1 MNTTSAAPTTTG
13 ATKPRTGKQ
22 VGPTMTLWRLEL
34 LRVWR
39 THRWLLVVGVYAFFA
54 VLGPVTAR
62 YMDVLLSQVGG
73 EMTVILPDPRPIDGM
88 IQFISNAGQL
98 GLLAVV
104 VVAAGSL
111 AFDGHPERA
120 AFLRTRM
127 RRPGMLMVPPY
138 VVATV
143 TSIAALVV
151 GTAIAVALTGALLGG
166 LDAGALALGTLL
178 GALYL
183 AFAVAVV
190 AAIAGMVR
198 SQVGTVFASLGALLA
213 LPMLAMI
220 EVVRPWLPSEL
231 LTAVLGLLEGA
242 PPSSYLRATAT
253 GLLATLALVWLATER
268 IGRREL

>member
-1 MNTTSAAPTTTG
+1 MNTTTAAPTPAGT
-13 ATKPRTGKQ
+13 ATRPTAEPM
-22 VGPTMTLWRLEL
+22 GPTMSLWRLEF

-39 THRWLLVVGVYAFFA
+39 TRRWLLVVGVYAFFA
-54 VLGPVTAR
+54 VLGPLSAR
-62 YMDVLLSQVGG
+62 YMDVLLEQVGG

-88 IQFISNAGQL
+88 IQFLSNASQL

-127 RRPGMLMVPPY
+127 QRPGMLVVPPY
-138 VVATV
+138 VVATL
-143 TSIAALVV
+143 TSIVALVV
-151 GTAIAVALTGALLGG
+151 GTAVAVTLTSVLLGS

-190 AAIAGMVR
+190 AAVAGVVR
-198 SQVGTVFASLGALLA
+198 SQVGTVFASLGALLM
-213 LPMLAMI
+213 LPVLGMI
-220 EVVRPWLPSEL
+220 EALRPWLPSEL
-231 LTAVLGLLEGA
+231 LTAALGLLEGA
-242 PPSSYLRATAT
+242 PLSDYLRATVV
-253 GLLATLALVWLATER
+253 GVLATVALVWIATER

>member
-1 MNTTSAAPTTTG
+1 MSATTSPPVTVPRERTIDGPPGPTT
-13 ATKPRTGKQ
+13 
-22 VGPTMTLWRLEL
+22 TLWRLEV

-39 THRWLLVVGVYAFFA
+39 TRRWLLVVGVYGFFA
-54 VLGPVTAR
+54 ALGPITAR
-62 YMDVLLSQVGG
+62 YMDVLLQQVGG

-88 IQFISNAGQL
+88 IQFVSNASQL

-127 RRPGMLMVPPY
+127 RRPGMLVVPPY
-138 VVATV
+138 VVATL
-143 TSIAALVV
+143 TSIVALVV
-151 GTAIAVALTGALLGG
+151 GTGVAAALSVALLGG
-166 LDAGALALGTLL
+166 LDAGALVLGTLL

-190 AAIAGMVR
+190 AAMAGVVR
-198 SQVGTVFASLGALLA
+198 SQVGTVFASLGVLLV

-220 EVVRPWLPSEL
+220 DVLRPWLPSEL

-242 PPSSYLRATAT
+242 PLGDHVRAIVVAV
-253 GLLATLALVWLATER
+253 LATVALVWLAVDR
-268 IGRREL
+268 VGRREL

>member
-1 MNTTSAAPTTTG
+1 MSTITSEPTPAGT
-13 ATKPRTGKQ
+13 AERTSGEPG
-22 VGPTMTLWRLEL
+22 GPTMTLWRLEF

-39 THRWLLVVGVYAFFA
+39 THRWLLVVGVYAFLA
-54 VLGPVTAR
+54 VLGPLTAR
-62 YMDVLLSQVGG
+62 YMDVLLGQVGG

-88 IQFISNAGQL
+88 VQFVSNASQL

-127 RRPGMLMVPPY
+127 PRPGMLMVPPY

-151 GTAIAVALTGALLGG
+151 GTAVAVTLTLVLLGAL
-166 LDAGALALGTLL
+166 DVGAIVVGTLL

-190 AAIAGMVR
+190 AAIAGVVR
-198 SQVGTVFASLGALLA
+198 SQVGTVFASLGVLLT
-213 LPMLAMI
+213 LPMFAMI
-220 EVVRPWLPSEL
+220 EALRPWLPSEL
-231 LTAVLGLLEGA
+231 LTAVLDLLEGA
-242 PPSSYLRATAT
+242 PVGDHLRAAIIAV
-253 GLLATLALVWLATER
+253 LASVVLVWIATER
-268 IGRREL
+268 VGRREL